1 MSEHFGALR
10 SSVVSVLSPLSPSS
24 DGASR
29 SGLVCALWEIISRLM
44 CDGEVDVYLAVRHVH
59 NVRPE
64 AIASVVCYL
73 SAYAR
78 LFVRHVRSVRP
89 DAIF

>member
-10 SSVVSVLSPLSPSS
+10 SSVVSVLSPHPFPIPSS

-73 SAYAR
+73 SVCCLSVSYQAR
-78 LFVRHVRSVRP
+78 AQPL
-89 DAIF
+89 